1 MSAAA
6 PPPRKRLYTIPEA
19 ADYLGRSVW
28 SIRRLIW
35 GGVLPSVRVQGR
47 VHLDV
52 ADMDKLIE
60 RSKCMEEAGVGI
72 RKMGKVTYGAVSA
85 KD

>member
-6 PPPRKRLYTIPEA
+6 PPRKRLFTIPEA
-19 ADYLGRSVW
+19 ADYLGRSIW

-35 GGVLPSVRVQGR
+35 GAVLPSVRVQGR
-47 VHLDV
+47 VHIDLV
-52 ADMDKLIE
+52 DMDELIQ
-60 RSKCMEEAGVGI
+60 RSKCVEDAGVGF

>member
-6 PPPRKRLYTIPEA
+6 PRKRLYTIPEA

-35 GGVLPSVRVQGR
+35 GAVLPSVRVQGR

-52 ADMDKLIE
+52 ADMDELIE
-60 RSKCMEEAGVGI
+60 RSKCLEETGLPV
-72 RKMGKVTYGAVSA
+72 RKIGKVTYGAVSA

>member
-6 PPPRKRLYTIPEA
+6 PPRKRLYTIPEA

-35 GGVLPSVRVQGR
+35 GAVLPSVRVQGR

-52 ADMDKLIE
+52 ADMDALIE
-60 RSKCMEEAGVGI
+60 RSKCLEEAGVGF
-72 RKMGKVTYGAVSA
+72 RKWER
-85 KD
+85 

>member
-6 PPPRKRLYTIPEA
+6 PRKRLYTLAEA

-35 GGVLPSVRVQGR
+35 GAVLPSVRVQGR

-52 ADMDKLIE
+52 ADMDELIE
-60 RSKCMEEAGVGI
+60 RSKCVEDAGVGF
-72 RKMGKVTYGAVSA
+72 RKRGKVTYGAVSA

>member
-6 PPPRKRLYTIPEA
+6 PPRKRLYTLSEA

-35 GGVLPSVRVQGR
+35 GAVLPSVRVQGR
-47 VHLDV
+47 VHVDV
-52 ADMDKLIE
+52 ADMDELIE
-60 RSKCMEEAGVGI
+60 RSKCVEETGLRV
-72 RKMGKVTYGAVSA
+72 RKSGKVTYGAVSA

>member
-1 MSAAA
+1 MSAVA
-6 PPPRKRLYTIPEA
+6 PPTRKRLYTIPQA

-35 GGVLPSVRVQGR
+35 GAVLPSVRVQGR

-52 ADMDKLIE
+52 TDMDALIE
-60 RSKCMEEAGVGI
+60 RSKCLEDGGLHF
-72 RKMGKVTYGAVSA
+72 RKMGR
-85 KD
+85 

>member
-1 MSAAA
+1 MSAGA
-6 PPPRKRLYTIPEA
+6 PPRKRLYTIPEA

-35 GGVLPSVRVQGR
+35 GAVLPSVRVQGR

-52 ADMDKLIE
+52 ADMDELIE
-60 RSKCMEEAGVGI
+60 RSKSVEDAAGGF
-72 RKMGKVTYGAVSA
+72 RKMGKVTDGAVSA
-85 KD
+85 KE

>member
-1 MSAAA
+1 MSA
-6 PPPRKRLYTIPEA
+6 PPPRKRLYTLAEA

-47 VHLDV
+47 VHIDV
-52 ADMDKLIE
+52 ADMDELIE

-72 RKMGKVTYGAVSA
+72 RKMRKVTYGAVSA
-85 KD
+85 KE